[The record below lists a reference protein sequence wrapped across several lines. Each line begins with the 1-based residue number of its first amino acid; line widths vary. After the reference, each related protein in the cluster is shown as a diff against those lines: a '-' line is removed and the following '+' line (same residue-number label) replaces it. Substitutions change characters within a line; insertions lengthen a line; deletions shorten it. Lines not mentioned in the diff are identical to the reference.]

1 MGTGNLYCTCG
12 TILVVYTSKKMCNLS
27 IFKFLRGLMTKGM
40 RKSSIYFMWK
50 IVTSTGKMHL
60 QREETIDFQQLSH
73 GLIGC
78 FSTRSGELRVWKGL
92 FVYWEDFRAQASST
106 SFISTSFQLFQVSR
120 GLLSPPW
127 YQYICLSSGR
137 RSEVDVRTP
146 VKWTRPQSLNQPPP
160 FFFGAQW

>member
-1 MGTGNLYCTCG
+1 MNGELNFISVTFTWKGILPKSDNCG
-12 TILVVYTSKKMCNLS
+12 SFSNNGDRKLVLMNSKKIS

-78 FSTRSGELRVWKGL
+78 FSTRSGELKVWKGL

-106 SFISTSFQLFQVSR
+106 SFISTSFQLFQVWL
-120 GLLSPPW
+120 GLLSPPS
-127 YQYICLSSGR
+127 YQ
-137 RSEVDVRTP
+137 
-146 VKWTRPQSLNQPPP
+146 
-160 FFFGAQW
+160 